1 MIENLVQNRVD
12 VLLPL
17 IGVDV
22 EVGVAGEHGGQLG
35 LGLVVEN
42 VAGDTMGLGIGEFVA
57 HTQRGAGAFT
67 DEYVALAQPCRVLVI
82 DAGVTVTALLHKTQV
97 ALAHM
102 LGEHDGGA
110 LDVSDDAVVQV
121 SVNAP
126 AANRSRK
133 IYLLCHS
140 QISIIVSQ
148 N

>member
-1 MIENLVQNRVD
+1 MIENLVQHRVD

-22 EVGVAGEHGGQLG
+22 EVGVACEHRRQLC
-35 LGLVVEN
+35 LATVVED
-42 VAGDTMGLGIGEFVA
+42 VAWDAVSLGIGQFVA
-57 HTQRGAGAFT
+57 HTQRGACAFT

-82 DAGVTVTALLHKTQV
+82 DAGITVPTLLHKAQV
-97 ALAHM
+97 ALSHVF
-102 LGEHDGGA
+102 GQYYICT
-110 LDVSDDAVVQV
+110 LDISDDAVVQV

-126 AANRSRK
+126 TADRSRK

>member
-1 MIENLVQNRVD
+1 MIENLVQHRVD

-22 EVGVAGEHGGQLG
+22 EVGVACEHGRQLC
-35 LGLVVEN
+35 LAPVVED
-42 VAGDTMGLGIGEFVA
+42 VAWDAVSLGIGQFIA
-57 HTQRGAGAFT
+57 HSQRRAGAFA
-67 DEYVALAQPCRVLVI
+67 DEHVALAQPCRVLVI
-82 DAGVTVTALLHKTQV
+82 DAGITVPTLFHKAQV
-97 ALAHM
+97 ALSHM

-121 SVNAP
+121 CVNAP
-126 AANRSRK
+126 TADRPRK
-133 IYLLCHS
+133 IYLLRHS

>member
-1 MIENLVQNRVD
+1 MIENIVQHRVD
-12 VLLPL
+12 VHLPL
-17 IGVDV
+17 VGVDV
-22 EVGVAGEHGGQLG
+22 EVGVAREHGRQLC
-35 LGLVVEN
+35 LAPVVED
-42 VAGDTMGLGIGEFVA
+42 VAWDAVGLGIGQFIA
-57 HTQRGAGAFT
+57 HSQRGAGAFT